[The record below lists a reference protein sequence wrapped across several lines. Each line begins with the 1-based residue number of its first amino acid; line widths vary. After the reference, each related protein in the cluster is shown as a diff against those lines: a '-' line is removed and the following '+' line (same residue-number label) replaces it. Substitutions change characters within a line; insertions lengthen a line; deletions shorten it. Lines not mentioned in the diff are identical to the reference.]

1 MANLGTQRKAHFQ
14 GVCVSILQRRS
25 WHHCQQL
32 GDFLRVAGG
41 VGSYATAK
49 AVDGRAEPMQLRD
62 KRSRL
67 IATPNCN
74 SHVEADNGNH
84 TFSPPRQI
92 CRAWCRAAPRFVAQS
107 VLEPKGSHLIATP
120 TYHSVRSSS
129 PHPSG
134 GYEQWARQSGLSR
147 PKPYWLRML
156 RQGWHQRVD
165 DGVYQVFGY
174 WL

>member
-1 MANLGTQRKAHFQ
+1 M
-14 GVCVSILQRRS
+14 
-25 WHHCQQL
+25 
-32 GDFLRVAGG
+32 D
-41 VGSYATAK
+41 
-49 AVDGRAEPMQLRD
+49 EPRPC
-62 KRSRL
+62 S
-67 IATPNCN
+67 
-74 SHVEADNGNH
+74 S
-84 TFSPPRQI
+84 
-92 CRAWCRAAPRFVAQS
+92 
-107 VLEPKGSHLIATP
+107 EPTGSHLIATP

-147 PKPYWLRML
+147 PKPDWLRML